1 MKKGPRLFRVALEVG
16 DGAKAAKFYER
27 LLGVAGR
34 AVGGGRHYFDCGDV
48 IVALVEVSRRGNA
61 ATGARH
67 GRSPDRGSG
76 SIERPEP
83 APENVYFAV
92 ANLAAVHERA
102 RALRCLS
109 KEEVHGEP
117 GGAIVRRPWGERS
130 FYAVDRDGNPLC
142 FVDARTLFTGR
153 RG

>member
-1 MKKGPRLFRVALEVG
+1 VSKGPRLFRIALEVG
-16 DGAKAAKFYER
+16 NGARAAKFYER

-34 AVGGGRHYFDCGDV
+34 AVGGGRHYFDCGGA
-48 IVALVEVSRRGNA
+48 IVALVEV
-61 ATGARH
+61 
-67 GRSPDRGSG
+67 P
-76 SIERPEP
+76 RPEP

-92 ANLAAVHERA
+92 ANVAAVHARA

-109 KEEVHGEP
+109 KEKVHGEP

-142 FVDARTLFTGR
+142 FVDEKTLFTGR

>member
-1 MKKGPRLFRVALEVG
+1 MRQGPRLFRIALEVG
-16 DGAKAAKFYER
+16 NGAKAAKFYER
-27 LLGVAGR
+27 LLGVAAR
-34 AVGGGRHYFDCGDV
+34 AVGGGRHYFDCGGV
-48 IVALVEVSRRGNA
+48 IVALVEV
-61 ATGARH
+61 
-67 GRSPDRGSG
+67 P
-76 SIERPEP
+76 RPEP

-92 ANLAAVHERA
+92 ADLAAAHARA

-109 KEEVHGEP
+109 KEKVHGEP

-142 FVDARTLFTGR
+142 FVDGKTLFTGR

>member
-1 MKKGPRLFRVALEVG
+1 MRKAPRLFRIALEVR

-34 AVGGGRHYFDCGDV
+34 AVGGGRHYFDCGGV
-48 IVALVEVSRRGNA
+48 IVALVEVA
-61 ATGARH
+61 
-67 GRSPDRGSG
+67 
-76 SIERPEP
+76 RPEP

-92 ANLAAVHERA
+92 ANVAAVHARA

-109 KEEVHGEP
+109 KEKVHGEP
-117 GGAIVRRPWGERS
+117 GGAVVRRPWGERS
-130 FYAVDRDGNPLC
+130 FYAVDRDGNALC
-142 FVDARTLFTGR
+142 FVDEETLFTGR